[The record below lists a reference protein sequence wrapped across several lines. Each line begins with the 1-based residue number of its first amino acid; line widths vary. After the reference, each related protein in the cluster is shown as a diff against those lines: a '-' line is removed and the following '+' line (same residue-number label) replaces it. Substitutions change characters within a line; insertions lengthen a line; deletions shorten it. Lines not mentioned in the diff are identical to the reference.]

1 MLHVAIAVG
10 LVLGLG
16 TGLLAAAGSD
26 VLMTVALASAPLGTA
41 FLNAI
46 RMVVIPLVMAV
57 IFTGVANL
65 GDPRKLSRLGGTTL
79 VVFWA
84 TVVPAIVIGMAA
96 MWVGLAFAPAIEAP
110 AVAAREAP
118 ELPGLVDF
126 LVSLIPSNPFA
137 AATEG
142 ALLPLI
148 VFTALF
154 AAAAGTLEEKARR
167 SLVDFAEAVGDALIK
182 LVWWILWAA
191 PVGVFGLAAPV
202 TAQLG
207 WNLIQSLAVFV
218 VSVVLGLG
226 VYIAVVYLPLLWFV
240 GGIGPLRFLGG
251 TFGAASIAFSTT
263 STAAALPVT
272 LEEAKANLGVS
283 ETVADLVLPLGASMY
298 RAGSALFQGAAVI
311 FLAHLFDVSI
321 PPAAVGG
328 AMLATFLVSL
338 TVAPVPSSGVV
349 TLAPALDTVG
359 VPLAG
364 LSILLGID
372 RIPDMFR
379 STVNLLGQITTAVVV
394 DRWAGT
400 RAEPDRPEPEPK
412 PAVS

>member
-1 MLHVAIAVG
+1 MLHLAIGVG
-10 LVLGLG
+10 LVLGLA
-16 TGLLAAAGSD
+16 TGLLAAAG
-26 VLMTVALASAPLGTA
+26 VEPLMTLALASAPLGTA

-57 IFTGVANL
+57 IFTGVAKL
-65 GDPRKLSRLGGTTL
+65 GDPRRLGRLGVTTL
-79 VVFWA
+79 AVFWA
-84 TVVPAIVIGMAA
+84 TVVPAIVIGMGT
-96 MWVGLAFAPAIEAP
+96 MWLGLRFAPDIEAP
-110 AVAAREAP
+110 AAAAREAP

-137 AATEG
+137 AASEG

-154 AAAAGTLEEKARR
+154 AAAAGSLERESRDR
-167 SLVDFAEAVGDALIK
+167 LVGFAEAAGDALIK
-182 LVWWILWAA
+182 LVWWILWTA
-191 PVGVFGLAAPV
+191 PVGIFGLAAPV

-207 WNLIQSLAVFV
+207 WGLIQSLAVFV
-218 VSVVLGLG
+218 VCVVLGLAIY
-226 VYIAVVYLPLLWFV
+226 VASVYLTLLRVV
-240 GGIGPLRFLGG
+240 GGIGPLKFLGG

-263 STAAALPVT
+263 STAAALPVA
-272 LEEAKANLGVS
+272 LEEARENLGVS

-298 RAGSALFQGAAVI
+298 RAGSALFQGAAIV
-311 FLAHLFDVSI
+311 FLAHLFDVPI
-321 PPAAVGG
+321 PAAALGG
-328 AMLATFLVSL
+328 AVLATFLVSL

-349 TLAPALDTVG
+349 TLAPALDAVG

-364 LSILLGID
+364 LTILLGID

-394 DRWAGT
+394 DRWAGEG
-400 RAEPDRPEPEPK
+400 AERGSAPRG
-412 PAVS
+412 